1 MSSLI
6 IRNVRIDGRRTSVR
20 LEPSMWEA
28 LLEISERENQSF
40 HDICTMV
47 DRNRT
52 ETGFTSGLRVFI
64 LDYFW
69 RPTGGSRRRSTRSS
83 PPPQMEI

>member
-1 MSSLI
+1 
-6 IRNVRIDGRRTSVR
+6 
-20 LEPSMWEA
+20 MWEA
-28 LLEISERENQSF
+28 LLEIAELENQSF

-64 LDYFW
+64 LDYFR
-69 RPTGGSRRRSTRSS
+69 RPSGGSRRRAVSS
-83 PPPQMEI
+83 RAQLEI